1 MAKMVKAAWMNDHRH
16 AAPGSDAIGVA
27 SRVLVAL
34 LTASL
39 IATASCGGD
48 DDDGPSPTPSPL
60 PTQSPGPG
68 PAAGQGVEA
77 RFTGGSVAEDGTV
90 EVTFTLTDARGVPLV
105 ATLRSAESDQQA
117 RVRLAIARAEQYS
130 GGGDL
135 PNEFIRYVNE
145 TDETRP
151 AFDRDGALDLID
163 AAAGLYRYRFGTNVA
178 FVEGR
183 TYAIGMQVDREFEG
197 VEEWANPVID
207 LVVGGGEPLVR
218 EDTTTAQ
225 CNTCHQPLIAHG
237 NRREVRLCTLC
248 HTEASTDELGRSIDF
263 RHMIHKI
270 HAGTALPSVADGP
283 PGASYAIFSSFADED
298 VVFAQ
303 KQEDGTVT
311 GVTFPRPLQACSTCH
326 AEGPTAEFWRTKPST
341 PACAACHDDVNPST
355 QATQAGPPGTN
366 HTPGGYVDGQCNA
379 CHRADEASELDLSVP
394 GAHVIPE
401 QSSMLAGLQVMVL
414 GVSDTAPGQMPRIV
428 FRVTDD
434 AGSPLRD
441 LSGLNRLGFTLA
453 GPTTDY
459 AELLTFT
466 AVGGGASGEL
476 VGPDAEG
483 VFQYVAP
490 GAIPDDATGSWA
502 VGAEAR
508 RPVQLTSSIEVSEAA
523 PNPVVAFPVGA
534 GEAQPRREVVANERC
549 WTCHGELSKG
559 FSVHGNLR
567 NRVEY
572 CVLCHNPNES
582 DAARRRNDPEAVA
595 AGSQTA
601 TIDFK
606 VLIHKIHRGE
616 NLAMP
621 YEVYGFGPSPP
632 GFSVHDFNEV
642 LYPGDLRDC
651 ETCHVDG
658 SHLLPPFPGTAL
670 GTLVTHLDPSD
681 GDEVVDGRV
690 GPITAAC
697 TSCHDSEAAIAHAQN
712 ETTPQGAEA
721 CAVCHGEGRDV
732 AVSVAHQGKN

>member
-1 MAKMVKAAWMNDHRH
+1 MNDHRH
-16 AAPGSDAIGVA
+16 AARNFDARSFVPGM
-27 SRVLVAL
+27 LVAL
-34 LTASL
+34 LAASL
-39 IATASCGGD
+39 VLTASCGNGGD
-48 DDDGPSPTPSPL
+48 GDGPSPTPTPM
-60 PTQSPGPG
+60 PTAMPSPGG
-68 PAAGQGVEA
+68 MAGAGVEA
-77 RFTGGSVAEDGTV
+77 ELTGASVAEDGTV
-90 EVTFTLTDARGVPLV
+90 EVTFTLTDARGVPLT
-105 ATLRSAESDQQA
+105 ATLSSAETDQQA
-117 RVRLAIARAEQYS
+117 RVRLAIARAERYS

-135 PNEFIRYVNE
+135 ANEFVRYVNE

-151 AFDRDGALDLID
+151 AYDRDGTLDLLD
-163 AAAGLYRYRFGTNVA
+163 AEAGLYRYRFGTNVG

-183 TYAIGMQVDREFEG
+183 TYSIGMQVDREFDG
-197 VEEWANPVID
+197 VEEWANPVLD
-207 LVVGGGEPLVR
+207 FVVGGGEPLVR

-248 HTEASTDELGRSIDF
+248 HTEAGVDELGRSIDF
-263 RHMIHKI
+263 RNMIHKI

-283 PGASYAIFSSFADED
+283 PGATYAIFSAFADED
-298 VVFAQ
+298 VVFAE

-311 GVTFPRPLQACSTCH
+311 GVTFPRPLQSCSTCH

-341 PACAACHDDVNPST
+341 PACATCHDDVNPSMQT
-355 QATQAGPPGTN
+355 TQAGPPGTN
-366 HTPGGYVDGQCNA
+366 HPPGGYLDGQCNA
-379 CHRADEASELDLSVP
+379 CHRADEASEFDISVP

-414 GVSDTAPGQMPRIV
+414 GVSDTAPGQMPRID
-428 FRVTDD
+428 FRVTDG
-434 AGSPLRD
+434 AGNPLRD

-459 AELLTFT
+459 AELFTFT

-483 VFQYVAP
+483 DFQYVAP
-490 GAIPDDATGSWA
+490 APIPDGATGSWA

-508 RPVQLTSSIEVSEAA
+508 RPVQLTESTSVNEAA
-523 PNPVVAFPVGA
+523 PNPVTAFSVEG
-534 GEAQPRREVVANERC
+534 GEPEPRRRVVDDQLC
-549 WTCHGELSKG
+549 WTCHGEFSKG

-595 AGSQTA
+595 SGSPTA

-616 NLAMP
+616 ELAMP
-621 YEVYGFGPSPP
+621 YVVYGFGPSPP

-651 ETCHVDG
+651 ATCHVDD
-658 SHLLPPFPGTAL
+658 SQLLPPFPGTAL
-670 GTLVTHLDPSD
+670 GTLMTHLDPST
-681 GDEVVDGRV
+681 GDEVVDGRI

-712 ETTPQGAEA
+712 ETAPGGAEA

-732 AVSVAHQGKN
+732 AVSVAHEERN